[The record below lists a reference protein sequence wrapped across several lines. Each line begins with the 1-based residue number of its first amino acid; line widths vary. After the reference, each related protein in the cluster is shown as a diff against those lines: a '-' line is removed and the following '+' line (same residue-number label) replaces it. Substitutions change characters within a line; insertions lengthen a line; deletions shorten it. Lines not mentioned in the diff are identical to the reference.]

1 MVSVE
6 EVVEVQPA
14 LVPELQAL
22 LQQLSS
28 GTTTLELLTELV
40 EDPGS
45 ALFVA
50 RRDGL
55 VLGSATLGSFRTAEG
70 LHCRIEDVVVDFS
83 ARRQRVGEKLVLACM
98 ERARERGAFAVT
110 LNSAPARVAANGL
123 YRKLGFE
130 QRDTNSYVWRP

>member
-6 EVVEVQPA
+6 EVIEVQPD
-14 LVPELQAL
+14 LVPQMQAL
-22 LQQLSS
+22 LQQLGS
-28 GTTTLELLTELV
+28 GTTTLRLLTELA

-50 RRDGL
+50 RRDG
-55 VLGSATLGSFRTAEG
+55 VVVGSATLGSFRTAAG
-70 LHCRIEDVVVDFS
+70 LHCRIEDVVVDS
-83 ARRQRVGEKLVLACM
+83 SLRGQRVGERLVLACL
-98 ERARERGAFAVT
+98 ERARECGAFAVT

-130 QRDTNSYVWRP
+130 LRDTNSYVRRP